1 MVQQGIPE
9 NPTITDIK
17 LYKGYNWIGYLPTT
31 ALHVADALS
40 NLSAA
45 KGDRLISQNGFTE
58 YGDNGWEGQLTEM
71 TPGVGYMYH
80 RNADATTFRY
90 AEQAADNT
98 TEAAS
103 EAAIRK
109 SASIQPWSYDIHKY
123 PDVTTIIAKLYMTDE
138 PAEQGRYTVGAFSGD
153 ECRGIGTIVGEKLFI
168 TVHGT
173 VKENETITFRA
184 YDETSGETLTVSET
198 IVFQG
203 QSLGNLDS
211 PLQLHAQLTPTGI
224 NGISTMSDI
233 RTIHTT
239 GGNRLSRLQQG
250 VNIVTKTDGSTVK
263 VVVE

>member
-1 MVQQGIPE
+1 
-9 NPTITDIK
+9 
-17 LYKGYNWIGYLPTT
+17 
-31 ALHVADALS
+31 
-40 NLSAA
+40 
-45 KGDRLISQNGFTE
+45 
-58 YGDNGWEGQLTEM
+58 M

-168 TVHGT
+168 TVYGT

-224 NGISTMSDI
+224 NGISTMSDV

-239 GGNRLSRLQQG
+239 GGNRISRLQQG